1 MGKLL
6 MKFNI
11 VINYSKSLK
20 KSKSYVNKDIYN
32 AARYE
37 LQKMIF
43 NKKSVFWNK
52 LTESIGKLKDVW
64 KALESI
70 GSPNK
75 VSSCEVK
82 ALNTMLTQY

>member
-37 LQKMIF
+37 LQKMILI
-43 NKKSVFWNK
+43 KRVFFEIN
-52 LTESIGKLKDVW
+52 
-64 KALESI
+64 
-70 GSPNK
+70 
-75 VSSCEVK
+75 
-82 ALNTMLTQY
+82 